1 MRCRRKIKKQRR
13 LMFISLF
20 IMLLGLSIGYA
31 AFGASINLNVKGN
44 VRKTTAVEFLKTN
57 IVTTGDGLYK
67 DIYDDNRYIYRGA
80 SPNNYIKLGND
91 MYRII
96 AIESDKTLKVIK
108 NGIIGT
114 IAFDSAGYR
123 DKASDGSAGSYCS
136 LSNNGC
142 NAWSINNNFMFG
154 SYTGTVLKD
163 AELNTYLNNEW
174 YAHLD
179 YSSFII
185 SHDFNI
191 GMVNYEDADMSN
203 SINNEKKYII
213 KSKIGLM
220 NITDYVKASTNTVCK
235 SVKAYRGDETCY
247 SRSEDYNWIYK
258 DIVQNGNYP
267 WTITPTSVTNATV
280 LNLSSP
286 QGNIIVNVADVE
298 AGIAP
303 VFYLNSNIVLKG
315 DGSSISPYVPSFVD

>member
-1 MRCRRKIKKQRR
+1 
-13 LMFISLF
+13 MFISLF

-108 NGIIGT
+108 NGIIE
-114 IAFDSAGYR
+114 IRAFDSAGYR
-123 DKASDGSAGSYCS
+123 DKTSDGSAGSYCS

-163 AELNTYLNNEW
+163 A
-174 YAHLD
+174 D
-179 YSSFII
+179 
-185 SHDFNI
+185 
-191 GMVNYEDADMSN
+191 
-203 SINNEKKYII
+203 
-213 KSKIGLM
+213 
-220 NITDYVKASTNTVCK
+220 VKV
-235 SVKAYRGDETCY
+235 
-247 SRSEDYNWIYK
+247 
-258 DIVQNGNYP
+258 
-267 WTITPTSVTNATV
+267 
-280 LNLSSP
+280 
-286 QGNIIVNVADVE
+286 
-298 AGIAP
+298 GIAP

-315 DGSSISPYVPSFVD
+315 MAAA